1 MSNCWPVKQRCIFEE
16 ITSALKNTY
25 LNSADNVS
33 IVIEKLEE
41 LFQAAEAAL
50 AASQHK
56 PVTSWNSTLETD
68 GFLDVSAFHGILFS

>member
-1 MSNCWPVKQRCIFEE
+1 MLTIEAEKHLKKSLNFERL
-16 ITSALKNTY
+16 LKKSIY
-25 LNSADNVS
+25 LHGADNVS

-56 PVTSWNSTLETD
+56 PSHKFESQ
-68 GFLDVSAFHGILFS
+68 H